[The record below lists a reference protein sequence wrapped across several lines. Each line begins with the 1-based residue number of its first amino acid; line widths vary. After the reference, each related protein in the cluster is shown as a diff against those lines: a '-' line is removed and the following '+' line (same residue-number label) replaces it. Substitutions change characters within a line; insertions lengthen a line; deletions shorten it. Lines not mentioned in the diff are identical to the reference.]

1 MIFVGFLGGFLI
13 FVGFFGF
20 FLTESKRSET
30 QPSRDDD
37 NEVDDV
43 REKDAKS
50 ATVCHKTPLCACV
63 RGGDEGKRPP
73 TRDRPLL
80 VAAGA
85 GAVAR
90 SLNAT
95 AGLHPGYCFNRPSGL
110 RGFPRFFA
118 SFRALWCFRA
128 FANTRV
134 VVI

>member
-80 VAAGA
+80 VLLVLAPWLD
-85 GAVAR
+85 R
-90 SLNAT
+90 
-95 AGLHPGYCFNRPSGL
+95 
-110 RGFPRFFA
+110 
-118 SFRALWCFRA
+118 
-128 FANTRV
+128 
-134 VVI
+134 

>member
-1 MIFVGFLGGFLI
+1 MLLFYYLI
-13 FVGFFGF
+13 DQQLPWSALDDFCRLFGRFFDFCGLF
-20 FLTESKRSET
+20 WVFLTESKRSET

-95 AGLHPGYCFNRPSGL
+95 AGLHPGYCFQP
-110 RGFPRFFA
+110 A
-118 SFRALWCFRA
+118 FRI
-128 FANTRV
+128 T
-134 VVI
+134 